1 MIRRPPRSTLFPY
14 TTLFRSGHGEDDF
27 NLGRQ
32 HGLPVPE
39 TVNDD
44 GTFTVQAPGFTGLHV
59 FKAHDAVYAACEAM
73 GTLVAKGRL
82 THSYPHS
89 WRSKKPV
96 IFRAT
101 PQWFIALD
109 DANAIRAKAME
120 AIAATRFVPEAGRNR
135 LGGMVSARPDWC
147 I

>member
-1 MIRRPPRSTLFPY
+1 
-14 TTLFRSGHGEDDF
+14 
-27 NLGRQ
+27 
-32 HGLPVPE
+32 VPE

-44 GTFTVQAPGFTGLHV
+44 GTFTVQAPGFAGLSV
-59 FKAHDAVYAACEAM
+59 FKAHDAIYAACERA

-101 PQWFIALD
+101 PQWFIAMD
-109 DANAIRAKAME
+109 DHNRIREKALAE
-120 AIAATRFVPEAGRNR
+120 IA
-135 LGGMVSARPDWC
+135 
-147 I
+147 